1 MHLPKNS
8 FIGTGAWFF
17 LIINA
22 SKFPLHVFVWKTID
36 INTLTLNIMMLPA
49 IALGAFL
56 GIWLVKKFSDK
67 LYRTAVIVVTALS
80 AFLLL
85 I

>member
-1 MHLPKNS
+1 
-8 FIGTGAWFF
+8 
-17 LIINA
+17 
-22 SKFPLHVFVWKTID
+22 
-36 INTLTLNIMMLPA
+36 MLPA

-56 GIWLVKKFSDK
+56 GIWIVRKISDK
-67 LYRTAVIVVTALS
+67 TYRTFIIIVTVLS

>member
-1 MHLPKNS
+1 M
-8 FIGTGAWFF
+8 
-17 LIINA
+17 IINFT
-22 SKFPLHVFVWKTID
+22 KFPLQLFVWEN
-36 INTLTLNIMMLPA
+36 INTETLLIDLITLPA

-56 GIWLVKKFSDK
+56 GYRIVKIIPEHTF
-67 LYRTAVIVVTALS
+67 RTFVIIITAVS